1 MPIKINVKKSV
12 NDSAIKNY
20 VLFSDEEFKINSLN
34 RLSLGRFSST
44 LNKMI
49 NLNSSKKK
57 EILILNL
64 NPTQR
69 VIIIKLK
76 NGFSDTM
83 AFNNCFYNLFLGHSD
98 SDSITLRARFQCL
111 TCSCNFIAVTSHNN

>member
-12 NDSAIKNY
+12 NDNAIKNY

-34 RLSLGRFSST
+34 RLSLGRFSGT

-57 EILILNL
+57 VYDFIS
-64 NPTQR
+64 T
-69 VIIIKLK
+69 
-76 NGFSDTM
+76 S
-83 AFNNCFYNLFLGHSD
+83 LFLSFLD
-98 SDSITLRARFQCL
+98 ISSKLQLLMKFLLRPSPSNSIIVLL
-111 TCSCNFIAVTSHNN
+111 KLFICY